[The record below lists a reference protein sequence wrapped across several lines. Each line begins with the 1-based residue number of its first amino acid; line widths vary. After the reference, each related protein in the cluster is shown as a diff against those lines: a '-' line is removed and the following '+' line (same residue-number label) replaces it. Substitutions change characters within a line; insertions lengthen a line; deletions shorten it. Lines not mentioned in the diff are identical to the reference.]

1 MAIAG
6 KNTAFKNTDLVT
18 KETLMQFENSLV
30 VSSKIDWSW
39 GDLIGKPASK
49 IGDHVSVRLPFAN
62 TVRRN
67 SMTYN
72 AATVV
77 DRVVVLVVDQVF
89 GQDLT
94 ISDADY
100 TLSVEDFYNRYMKT
114 GMSYM
119 VNEFDAYV
127 YKTIVDGTAN
137 TVGQYSVALTSDT
150 ILAAKEL
157 LQNNACPEDG
167 QIYGIL
173 TPSLNRKLSN
183 YQSTIFNSAKA
194 IGKIYETG
202 RIGEF
207 AGVDWA
213 ISQTAPTH
221 TDGTWTGV
229 ASTTVTLTSGTDWAE
244 TTTISVGGFTAGAT
258 LNVGDVFT
266 LSGVYSVN
274 PLTKAT
280 LPSLKQFVVK
290 TAVTSATASA
300 QAVVFAP
307 ALVAAGAF
315 QNVSLTSTAS
325 KLIAYSTSGTQ
336 GQEGVVFA
344 KTAVGGASPKLKV
357 PEGTDK
363 ASAAN
368 DPDTGLS
375 IRYVSDFASTSGEFI
390 NRVDAFAGVKVL
402 NSDFVVRIRG

>member
-18 KETLMQFENSLV
+18 KEALMQFENSLV

-39 GDLIGKPASK
+39 GELIGKPASK
-49 IGDHVSVRLPFAN
+49 IGDHVSIRLPFAN

-72 AATVV
+72 AATAV
-77 DRVVVLVVDQVF
+77 DRVVILVVDQVF

-100 TLSVEDFYNRYMKT
+100 SLSVEDFYNRYMKT

-119 VNEFDAYV
+119 VNDFDAYV

-137 TVGQYSVALTSDT
+137 TVGQYSTSLTSDT

-157 LQNNACPEDG
+157 LQNGACPEDG

-183 YQSTIFNSAKA
+183 YQATLFNSAKA

-229 ASTTVTLTSGTDWAE
+229 ASTTVTLTSGSTWAE
-244 TTTISVGGFTAGAT
+244 TSTISVNGFTAGAT

-266 LSGVYSVN
+266 LSGANAVN
-274 PLTKAT
+274 PLTKQK
-280 LPSLKQFVVK
+280 LPFLKQFVV
-290 TAVTSATASA
+290 TAAVTSATATA
-300 QAVVFAP
+300 QAVTFAP
-307 ALVAAGAF
+307 ALVADGAF
-315 QNVSLTSTAS
+315 KNVELTSTAS
-325 KLIAYSTSGTQ
+325 KLIAYSTSGTE
-336 GQEGVVFA
+336 GQEGIVFH
-344 KTAVGGASPKLKV
+344 KTAVGGASPKLRV

-363 ASAAN
+363 AFAEKDS
-368 DPDTGLS
+368 DTGLS

-390 NRVDAFAGVKVL
+390 NRLDSFAGAKVL
-402 NSDFVVRIRG
+402 NPDWIVRIRG